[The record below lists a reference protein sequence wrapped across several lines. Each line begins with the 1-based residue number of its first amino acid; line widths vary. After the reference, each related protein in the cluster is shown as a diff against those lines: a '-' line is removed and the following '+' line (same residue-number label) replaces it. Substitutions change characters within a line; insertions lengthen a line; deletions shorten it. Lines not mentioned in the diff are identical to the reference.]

1 MEKSLDFKYNYFNKK
16 GFKMDM
22 EIEDIEITRD
32 NLVNNLNIRLEKI
45 EKLWD
50 ISDKDWKKMP
60 NENKGLIYKQ
70 NYELNKEISNFIIS
84 TFNLNDFTISK
95 FGALESEKLDLYI
108 SVSNKNI
115 EIERGNFKTQEYEY
129 YLIEFNAKKF
139 EKNLFDVFDNISWYK
154 NNSGIRK

>member
-1 MEKSLDFKYNYFNKK
+1 MDFKYNYFNKK

-32 NLVNNLNIRLEKI
+32 NLVDNLNIRLEKI

-84 TFNLNDFTISK
+84 TFNLNDFTISE
-95 FGALESEKLDLYI
+95 FGSLESEKLDLYI
-108 SVSNKNI
+108 SVSNQNI

-129 YLIEFNAKKF
+129 YLIEFNAKNF
-139 EKNLFDVFDNISWYK
+139 EKKLFDIFDIFDNISWYK
-154 NNSGIRK
+154 HNSGIRK